1 MRAEAAEEWRVER
14 REWGYEWWEGMGRLW
29 VELAV
34 EECVNLEGW
43 VEGLRGVVGRG
54 EGDGERV
61 GVEVGVGGKG
71 LRGRGGE

>member
-14 REWGYEWWEGMGRLW
+14 REGGYEWWEGMGRLW

-43 VEGLRGVVGRG
+43 VEGLRGVVGGGERDGEGERG
-54 EGDGERV
+54 EGG
-61 GVEVGVGGKG
+61 GVEEKSRGVG
-71 LRGRGGE
+71 L